1 MVDIF
6 VVVKDDLRG
15 KLSAVMTYREISDRG
30 KKKKKRE
37 KNWGKKTTRA
47 ESFSGKIAGQSLS
60 NV

>member
-15 KLSAVMTYREISDRG
+15 KLSAVMTYGEISDRG
-30 KKKKKRE
+30 KKKKRE

>member
-15 KLSAVMTYREISDRG
+15 KLSAVMTYGEISDRG

-37 KNWGKKTTRA
+37 KLGEENN
-47 ESFSGKIAGQSLS
+47 ES
-60 NV
+60 